1 MHLHR
6 FFGSRTMMNSPGGQ
20 GSKRRSTRLKI
31 AYLLLQF
38 SGSRLEVSLF
48 RLFIAAE
55 EKVIGATLTQEAEG
69 QEYIVTY
76 LSRRLLDAESRY
88 SFVERLCLSLYFACT
103 KLRHYLLS
111 SECKVFGQTDV
122 LKHMIQR
129 PILSG

>member
-1 MHLHR
+1 M
-6 FFGSRTMMNSPGGQ
+6 
-20 GSKRRSTRLKI
+20 
-31 AYLLLQF
+31 
-38 SGSRLEVSLF
+38 
-48 RLFIAAE
+48 
-55 EKVIGATLTQEAEG
+55 IGAALTQEAEG
-69 QEYIVTY
+69 QEYIITY

-129 PILSG
+129 PILSGRIGKWAYGLIKYDLAYESLKSMKGQIVADFIVEHRIDLEQEAGLNIVCTVEALF